1 MFILDSIGFG
11 SAFALLIP
19 LSYTPDVAFEISGA
33 WFAAPSVIIMFYFLN
48 IFGQFISSSNRK
60 KEEDSKLDV
69 IKWGILERLG
79 FVLIYLTLNYFLDSS
94 LILVFFLITYGIFVY
109 SSGAILPAYFDL
121 VSRVLYKHRAIFF
134 AANLTTGSL
143 AGFLVSR
150 YVDFRIQEKGLVE
163 GFSDGLLV
171 VIAITSL
178 SLIPLI
184 LIKEPKGI
192 SQNKKKLNLAI
203 IKNKL
208 NDWYEIY
215 KNSKDVRA
223 IGLSNIVSV
232 VPESVT
238 PFFTIWLISYYQLD
252 SAKIGIWVTL
262 LLISQSIGS
271 FIVPILASR
280 LGFKTTYI
288 CGLFFHFIASMLFIL
303 NPLTFQNLIFIFA
316 GLGSGTF
323 VTSQSNISVEIGKVG
338 DAGNTNAMLTA
349 FRLPGLIL
357 GPFIFAYFVNLG
369 NINSFLFVSLASS
382 LLGISIMRYKMK
394 NKILPQVRFW
404 SKDS

>member
-184 LIKEPKGI
+184 LIREPKGI

-215 KNSKDVRA
+215 NNSKDVRA
-223 IGLSNIVSV
+223 IALSNIVSV
-232 VPESVT
+232 VPESIT

-288 CGLFFHFIASMLFIL
+288 CGLLFHFIASMLFIL
-303 NPLTFQNLIFIFA
+303 NPLTFQNLIF
-316 GLGSGTF
+316 L
-323 VTSQSNISVEIGKVG
+323 
-338 DAGNTNAMLTA
+338 
-349 FRLPGLIL
+349 
-357 GPFIFAYFVNLG
+357 
-369 NINSFLFVSLASS
+369 
-382 LLGISIMRYKMK
+382 
-394 NKILPQVRFW
+394 
-404 SKDS
+404 

>member
-203 IKNKL
+203 IKNKF

-223 IGLSNIVSV
+223 IALSNIVSV
-232 VPESVT
+232 VPESIT

-288 CGLFFHFIASMLFIL
+288 CGLSFHFIASMLFIL

-369 NINSFLFVSLASS
+369 NITSFLFVSLASS

>member
-19 LSYTPDVAFEISGA
+19 LSYTPDVAYEISGV
-33 WFAAPSVIIMFYFLN
+33 WFAAPSVIIIFYFLN

-79 FVLIYLTLNYFLDSS
+79 FVLIYLSINYFLDSS
-94 LILVFFLITYGIFVY
+94 FILAIFLITYGIFVY

-150 YVDFRIQEKGLVE
+150 YVDFRIQEKGLVG

-184 LIKEPKGI
+184 LIREPKGI
-192 SQNKKKLNLAI
+192 SQNKKKLNVVI

-208 NDWYEIY
+208 RDWYEIY
-215 KNSKDVRA
+215 KNSTDVKA
-223 IGLSNIVSV
+223 IALSNIVSV
-232 VPESVT
+232 VPESIT
-238 PFFTIWLISYYQLD
+238 PFFTIWLISYYQVD
-252 SAKIGIWVTL
+252 ATKIGIWVTL
-262 LLISQSIGS
+262 LLISQSLGS

-288 CGLFFHFIASMLFIL
+288 FGLFFHFIASMLFIL
-303 NPLTFQNLIFIFA
+303 NPLIFQNLIFIFA

-369 NINSFLFVSLASS
+369 NIIFFLFVSLISS
-382 LLGISIMRYKMK
+382 LLGISIMQYRMK
-394 NKILPQVRFW
+394 NKIFPQVRFW

>member
-19 LSYTPDVAFEISGA
+19 LSYTPDVAYEISGV
-33 WFAAPSVIIMFYFLN
+33 WFAAPSVIIIFYFLN

-60 KEEDSKLDV
+60 KEEDSKFDV

-79 FVLIYLTLNYFLDSS
+79 FVLIYLSINYFLDSS
-94 LILVFFLITYGIFVY
+94 FILVIFLITYGIFVY

-150 YVDFRIQEKGLVE
+150 YVDFRIQERGLVQ

-184 LIKEPKGI
+184 LIREPKGI
-192 SQNKKKLNLAI
+192 NKNKEKLNVVI

-208 NDWYEIY
+208 KDWYEIY
-215 KNSKDVRA
+215 KNSVDVRA
-223 IGLSNIVSV
+223 IALSNIVSV
-232 VPESVT
+232 VPESIT
-238 PFFTIWLISYYQLD
+238 PFFTIWLISYYQVD
-252 SAKIGIWVTL
+252 ATKIGIWVTL
-262 LLISQSIGS
+262 LLISQSLGS

-288 CGLFFHFIASMLFIL
+288 FGLFFHFIASTLFIL
-303 NPLTFQNLIFIFA
+303 DPLIFQNIIFIFA

-369 NINSFLFVSLASS
+369 NITFFLFVSLGSS
-382 LLGISIMRYKMK
+382 LLGISIMQYRMK
-394 NKILPQVRFW
+394 NKIFPQVRFW
-404 SKDS
+404 NKDS

>member
-19 LSYTPDVAFEISGA
+19 LSYTPDVAFEISGR
-33 WFAAPSVIIMFYFLN
+33 WYAAPSVIIIFYFFN
-48 IFGQFISSSNRK
+48 IFGQFISSSSRK

-69 IKWGILERLG
+69 IKWGVLERLG

-94 LILVFFLITYGIFVY
+94 LILAFFLITYGIFVY

-150 YVDFRIQEKGLVE
+150 YVDFRIQEKGLIG

-184 LIKEPKGI
+184 LIREPKGI
-192 SQNKKKLNLAI
+192 TQKKKKLNVVI
-203 IKNKL
+203 ITNKL

-223 IGLSNIVSV
+223 VALSNIVSV
-232 VPESVT
+232 VPESIT
-238 PFFTIWLISYYQLD
+238 PFFTIWLISYYQVEA
-252 SAKIGIWVTL
+252 AKIGIWVTL

-271 FIVPILASR
+271 FIVPIVASR
-280 LGFKTTYI
+280 LGFKSTYI
-288 CGLFFHFIASMLFIL
+288 FGLFFHFIASSLFIFG
-303 NPLTFQNLIFIFA
+303 PLLFQNLIFIFA

-323 VTSQSNISVEIGKVG
+323 VTSQSNISVEIGRVG

-369 NINSFLFVSLASS
+369 NITFFLFASLGSS
-382 LLGISIMRYKMK
+382 LLGISIMQYKMK
-394 NKILPQVRFW
+394 NKIFPQVRFW

>member
-19 LSYTPDVAFEISGA
+19 LSYTPDVAYEISGV
-33 WFAAPSVIIMFYFLN
+33 WFAAPSVIIIFYFLN

-79 FVLIYLTLNYFLDSS
+79 FVLIYLSINYFLDSS
-94 LILVFFLITYGIFVY
+94 FILAIFLITYGIFVY

-150 YVDFRIQEKGLVE
+150 YVDFRIQEKGLVQ

-184 LIKEPKGI
+184 LIREPKGVNK
-192 SQNKKKLNLAI
+192 NKKILNVLI

-208 NDWYEIY
+208 RDWYEIY
-215 KNSKDVRA
+215 KNSTDVRA
-223 IGLSNIVSV
+223 IALSNIVSV
-232 VPESVT
+232 VPESIT
-238 PFFTIWLISYYQLD
+238 PFFTIWLISYYQVD
-252 SAKIGIWVTL
+252 ATKIGIWVTL
-262 LLISQSIGS
+262 LLVSQGLGS

-288 CGLFFHFIASMLFIL
+288 FGLFFHL
-303 NPLTFQNLIFIFA
+303 
-316 GLGSGTF
+316 
-323 VTSQSNISVEIGKVG
+323 
-338 DAGNTNAMLTA
+338 
-349 FRLPGLIL
+349 
-357 GPFIFAYFVNLG
+357 
-369 NINSFLFVSLASS
+369 
-382 LLGISIMRYKMK
+382 
-394 NKILPQVRFW
+394 
-404 SKDS
+404 